1 MSTRSRDTQ
10 WLRRAGLTA
19 RVVLE
24 ADSLPDADYAPLVD
38 GLVEQLSRGIS
49 RQVQLGWFLEEGAVA
64 AGRAGRSD
72 RARWLGELAMHW
84 YRQAGQEDIAQ
95 RVRRRLHEVAGP
107 AAVPPA

>member
-1 MSTRSRDTQ
+1 
-10 WLRRAGLTA
+10 
-19 RVVLE
+19 
-24 ADSLPDADYAPLVD
+24 
-38 GLVEQLSRGIS
+38 
-49 RQVQLGWFLEEGAVA
+49 VA